1 MGKAK
6 LTFEKALEAL
16 ERIVSEIEA
25 GKVPLEESIDKY
37 AQGVKLVE
45 RCREILDSAEAKIQ
59 LLAKGKGNALEEAGE
74 LTDEDVEAP
83 SDPSRD

>member
-25 GKVPLEESIDKY
+25 GTVPLEESIEKY

-59 LLAKGKGNALEEAGE
+59 LLTKGKGNSLEEAGE
-74 LTDEDVEAP
+74 LTDEDAQVPPDLPQA
-83 SDPSRD
+83 